1 MRTTKEQQSLTEMLI
16 YTGIP
21 KLPEPYQPTDES
33 LKPED
38 VWVRGIAKIQ
48 RMDGGIDYVAVE
60 HDFFAWN
67 EIKIKKSIGSA
78 GIAHSVLGL
87 YPYDFL
93 KTNNVPEVAQKKD
106 IIDYISFYVKD
117 DIEYL
122 QSLKKDVLKKMFYNV
137 CIKNQ
142 ISKKVETRKF
152 GYYNL
157 GKEEPKEE
165 PKENKEED
173 GKRIEAAGTNAGT
186 GNAVARDDEF

>member
-1 MRTTKEQQSLTEMLI
+1 MIRTTKEEQSLTEMLV
-16 YTGIP
+16 YAGIP
-21 KLPEPYQPTDES
+21 KLPEPYIETGES
-33 LKPED
+33 IKPED
-38 VWVRGIAKIQ
+38 VWVRAIARIQ
-48 RMDGGIDYVAVE
+48 RKDGEIDYVVVE

-67 EIKIKKSIGSA
+67 EIKIKKNIGSA

-93 KTNNVPEVAQKKD
+93 KTNNVPEVANKKE
-106 IIDYISFYVKD
+106 IIDYISIYVKD

-142 ISKKVETRKF
+142 ISNKVETRKF

-157 GKEEPKEE
+157 GKEEPKENE
-165 PKENKEED
+165 KED
-173 GKRIEAAGTNAGT
+173 GKGIEAAGANAGT
-186 GNAVARDDEF
+186 GNEVARDDEF

>member
-1 MRTTKEQQSLTEMLI
+1 MITTKEQQSLTEMLM
-16 YTGIP
+16 YAGIP
-21 KLPEPYQPTDES
+21 KLPEPYQPTDAS

-38 VWVRGIAKIQ
+38 VWVKGLAKIQ
-48 RMDGGIDYVAVE
+48 RMDGGIDYVVVE
-60 HDFFAWN
+60 HDFFSWN
-67 EIKIKKSIGSA
+67 EIKIKKSHGNV

-87 YPYDFL
+87 YPYEFL
-93 KTNNVPEVAQKKD
+93 KINNIPEVSTKQD
-106 IIDYISFYVKD
+106 IINYISLYVKD
-117 DIEYL
+117 DMEYL
-122 QSLKKDVLKKMFYNV
+122 VSLKKDVLKKMFYNV